1 MPCLFYKV
9 YGIIVEK
16 NVEVL
21 MGGYAM
27 SKLNVD
33 QKTIKD
39 LLQDKKS
46 DFLIPDYQRPYAWGE
61 TECQTLW
68 DDIFTFAIP
77 DEGRTEFDSNSEY
90 FLGPIVTFKNKDDGR
105 MEVIDGQ
112 QRLTTLMLLLRA
124 FYAKFGHMQDEAS
137 LLTKQNIEKCLWKT
151 NEFGKPNI
159 NALKIDS
166 EVATD
171 KDKEEFLEILRTG
184 IVEKTQKSSY
194 AANYRFLQACIDT
207 FLNNYPSYFAY
218 LPTRIMNNCILLP
231 IEAESQD
238 TALRIFS
245 TLNDRGKP
253 LSDADIFKAQ
263 FYKFYS
269 DLGQKEAFTRRW
281 KQLEELCE
289 KIFYPSTGTPMD
301 ELFTRYMYYVRAC
314 KGIKS
319 STTEALRKFY
329 EKDSYSLL
337 KNEETFENLVVLA
350 HFWEDISNQDKDRFS
365 LRVLRRLFVLNYAP
379 NGMWT
384 YFVSVY
390 FMQNKDACGLLDDDA
405 FFAFLKKIT
414 AFIWTYAVINPGVNA
429 LRTPVYAEMVNI
441 VNQQPVAFSEFR
453 FDAEKVKSMFSNF
466 TFSNARPI
474 TKAMVTWWAFQDEAQ
489 ELLSLETV
497 FETEHIYPSE
507 RQNKEKSLHDARSLE
522 SLGNKAL
529 LEKRINIRASDYRF
543 ADKKKYYTGF
553 TSTRGQEK
561 EGTQVRELITLAHN
575 ASDFTES
582 DIQMRNER
590 IMQAF
595 LDFLRD
601 NELLQQL
608 DTGEM

>member
-1 MPCLFYKV
+1 
-9 YGIIVEK
+9 
-16 NVEVL
+16 
-21 MGGYAM
+21 M

-39 LLQDKKS
+39 LFQDKRA

-77 DEGRTEFDSNSEY
+77 DDGSTDFDSNSEY
-90 FLGPIVTFKNKDDGR
+90 FLGSIVTFKNQDNGK

-124 FYAKFGHMQDEAS
+124 FYAKFGHMQDKAS
-137 LLTKQNIEKCLWKT
+137 ISTKQNIEKCLWKT
-151 NEFGKPNI
+151 DEFGEADM

-171 KDKEEFLEILRTG
+171 NDKEEFLDLLRSG
-184 IVEKTQKSSY
+184 DASKGQKSRY
-194 AANYRFLQACIDT
+194 AENYRFFQGCIQA
-207 FLNNYPSYFAY
+207 FLDRFPSYFAY

-269 DLGQKEAFTRRW
+269 AMGQKDHFIANW
-281 KQLEELCE
+281 KNLEELCE
-289 KIFYPSTGTPMD
+289 KIFHPISGTPMD
-301 ELFTRYMYYVRAC
+301 ELFTRYMYFVRAK

-319 STTEALRKFY
+319 STTESLRKFY
-329 EKDSYSLL
+329 EKDNYILL
-337 KNEETFENLVVLA
+337 KNEQTLNDLIVLA
-350 HFWEDISNQDKDRFS
+350 EFWNDISNQDKDRFS
-365 LRVLRRLFVLNYAP
+365 ARVLRRLFVMHYAP

-390 FMQNKDACGLLDDDA
+390 FMQNKDADGLLDDSA
-405 FFAFLKKIT
+405 FYEFLNRIT
-414 AFIWTYAVINPGVNA
+414 GFIWTYAVTNPGVNA
-429 LRTPVYAEMVNI
+429 LRTPVYAEMINI
-441 VNQQPVAFSEFR
+441 VNNQPVRFADFT
-453 FDAEKVKSMFSNF
+453 FDAAKVKSMFSNF
-466 TFSNARPI
+466 SFNNARPI
-474 TKAMVTWWAFQDEAQ
+474 TKAMITWWAYQSDEQ
-489 ELLSLETV
+489 QLMPLETV
-497 FETEHIYPSE
+497 LEIEHIYARNRQE
-507 RQNKEKSLHDARSLE
+507 RGQPLTDARNLE

-529 LEKRINIRASDYRF
+529 LEKRINIRAADYRF
-543 ADKKKYYTGF
+543 ADKKKYYLGF
-553 TSTRGQEK
+553 TNIRNQKK
-561 EGTQVRELITLAHN
+561 EGTRVHELIELANTATDFSEDDIKARN
-575 ASDFTES
+575 AE
-582 DIQMRNER
+582 
-590 IMQAF
+590 IMNAF
-595 LDFLRD
+595 LDFLCQ
-601 NELLQQL
+601 NTL
-608 DTGEM
+608 TK